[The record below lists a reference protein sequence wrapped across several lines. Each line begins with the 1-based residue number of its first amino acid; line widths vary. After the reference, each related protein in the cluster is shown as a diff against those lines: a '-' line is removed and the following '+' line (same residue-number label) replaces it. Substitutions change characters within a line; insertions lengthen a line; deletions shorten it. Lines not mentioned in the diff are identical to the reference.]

1 MNVYFLQFVL
11 GRGNDKSGDIV
22 ELLIFVVFIVAMLL
36 KNIFISKKQKEKEQ
50 EQKKPISRT
59 SSQRTAA
66 SFEKATI
73 QRERVEHF
81 LESILQPKN
90 FSNQHPSKPVAQKP
104 QTASSSIPV
113 PAKVTPSPKSFTNKT
128 FAKTEFEN
136 VQAKSSPIIET
147 SLGAS
152 IMDLPTIE
160 TKLEAAELKEE
171 PVKEVPENI
180 IYHNRPYKDKVSG
193 KKAFGLLPVFS
204 DSDDLKRAILY
215 SEILGKP
222 LSIRESQTTY

>member
-1 MNVYFLQFVL
+1 MYVYFLQFVL

-22 ELLIFVVFIVAMLL
+22 ELLIFVVFVVAMLL
-36 KNIFISKKQKEKEQ
+36 KNIFISKKQKEQ
-50 EQKKPISRT
+50 EQKKPVSRT
-59 SSQRTAA
+59 SSQRTAV
-66 SFEKATI
+66 SVEKARI

-90 FSNQHPSKPVAQKP
+90 ISNQRPTIPFAQKP
-104 QTASSSIPV
+104 QTAASIPV
-113 PAKVTPSPKSFTNKT
+113 PAKVTPSPKSFTNKP
-128 FAKTEFEN
+128 FAETEFEN
-136 VQAKSSPIIET
+136 VQAKSPPIIET

-171 PVKEVPENI
+171 PVKEITENI
-180 IYHNRPYKDKVSG
+180 IYHDKPYKEKVSE